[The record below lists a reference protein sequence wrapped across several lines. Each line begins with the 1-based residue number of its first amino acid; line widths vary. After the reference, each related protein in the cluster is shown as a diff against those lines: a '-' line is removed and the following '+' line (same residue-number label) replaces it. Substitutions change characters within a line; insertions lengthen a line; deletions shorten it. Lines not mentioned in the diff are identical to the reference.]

1 MDYYILHQLI
11 KKDGS
16 EPSQEKLNKFTGRY
30 YTKFR
35 SVWDEVYWN
44 VITPL
49 MEMKNGRSIKTL
61 DVECYR
67 VKGEL
72 TEFTNTV
79 AVTTQ
84 NHIYVFE
91 KVNVNPLDKILMS
104 NEV

>member
-16 EPSQEKLNKFTGRY
+16 KPSQEKLNRLTRRY
-30 YTKFR
+30 FSRFR
-35 SVWDEVYWN
+35 SIFEDEMYCN

-49 MEMKNGRSIKTL
+49 MEMKHGHPIKAL
-61 DVECYR
+61 DVECCR

-72 TEFTNTV
+72 MEFSNTV
-79 AVTTQ
+79 TVTTQ

-91 KVNVNPLDKILMS
+91 KVNVNPLDKIFTR
-104 NEV
+104 